1 MKNHRLFGQ
10 YHTRLVKEKLI
21 TSLSYGIMIGA
32 GVEFLMALAIWIF
45 ANHSVWIAIVVGCA
59 TAMITTL
66 LIYFLKLRPTE
77 KDIVRRM
84 DQMGLEERTVTMFEL
99 RNDDSY
105 MAVRQRKDTEECV
118 RAVSKEQ
125 VRKAFPLFTIKKGAA
140 ALLAIA
146 LVCGICMTTVAA
158 LAADGTIPS
167 PDILP
172 VEDEKEKYINVTYL
186 VEGGGEIS
194 GEPEQPVLL
203 GGNASTVVAV
213 EQDGWMFVRWSDGS
227 KDPVRTDRNLTEDLT
242 VTAVFTEIEENEDL
256 DPEEG
261 QGGESSDEG
270 DYDKNLPTSNENM
283 GSDIGADGEGQAG
296 GEGSSDGSSGDSN
309 GSGEGGQEGGGK
321 GEGKGEGAGGG
332 WSDGNQIIDG
342 KTDYRDVFK
351 IYYDMAMEI
360 LNKGGELPD
369 FLREF
374 IEQYYGSI

>member
-1 MKNHRLFGQ
+1 
-10 YHTRLVKEKLI
+10 
-21 TSLSYGIMIGA
+21 
-32 GVEFLMALAIWIF
+32 
-45 ANHSVWIAIVVGCA
+45 
-59 TAMITTL
+59 
-66 LIYFLKLRPTE
+66 
-77 KDIVRRM
+77 
-84 DQMGLEERTVTMFEL
+84 
-99 RNDDSY
+99 
-105 MAVRQRKDTEECV
+105 
-118 RAVSKEQ
+118 
-125 VRKAFPLFTIKKGAA
+125 
-140 ALLAIA
+140 
-146 LVCGICMTTVAA
+146 
-158 LAADGTIPS
+158 
-167 PDILP
+167 
-172 VEDEKEKYINVTYL
+172 
-186 VEGGGEIS
+186 
-194 GEPEQPVLL
+194 
-203 GGNASTVVAV
+203 
-213 EQDGWMFVRWSDGS
+213 MFVRWSDGS